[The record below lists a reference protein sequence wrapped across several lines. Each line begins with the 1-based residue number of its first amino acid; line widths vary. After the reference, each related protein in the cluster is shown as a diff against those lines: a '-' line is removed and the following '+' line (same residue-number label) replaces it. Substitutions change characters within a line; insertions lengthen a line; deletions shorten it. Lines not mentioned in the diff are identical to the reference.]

1 MIEIISFPFGQPK
14 IYYKGMNITVVG
26 AGYVGLS
33 LAVLLAQ
40 ENLVTLLDINP
51 EKIDLIGRR
60 LSPIKDSEI
69 ESFLQH
75 KNLSLQATCDKSM
88 AYQKCDYVIIAT
100 PTDYDDLTNRFNTE
114 AVESVIEEALR
125 LNPRSY
131 IIIKSTVPVG
141 FTQSMRD
148 KHRTQNICF
157 SPEFLREGQALHDNI
172 QPSRIVIGAKDEQA
186 VQFVELLIR
195 AAKLAGGAGD
205 TPILHTSSDAA
216 ETIKLFA
223 NTYLAMRVAFFNELD
238 TYSLLKGI
246 EATDVIKGTCLDP
259 RIGDHYNNPSFGY
272 GGYCLPKD
280 TKQLLANCLDI
291 PQTLIAAIV
300 QANHTRQLFIAD
312 HIIEKKKTPIGIYRL
327 TMKSDSDN
335 IRSSSVQEVIKHLK
349 SKNVPML
356 IYEPSLSLDEYEGVP
371 LVKDLQEFMNKSQ
384 LIIANR
390 YSAEIS
396 GFSGEIFSRDLF
408 ARD

>member
-1 MIEIISFPFGQPK
+1 
-14 IYYKGMNITVVG
+14 MNITVVG

-40 ENLVTLLDINP
+40 ENSVTLLDINP
-51 EKIDLIGRR
+51 EKIDLIRRR
-60 LSPIKDSEI
+60 LSPIKDPEI

-75 KNLSLQATCDKSM
+75 KKLSLQATDDKTI
-88 AYQKCDYVIIAT
+88 AYGKCDIVIVAT
-100 PTDYDDLTNRFNTE
+100 PTDYDDQTNRFNTE
-114 AVESVIEEALR
+114 VVESVIDEALYF
-125 LNPRSY
+125 NPQSY

-148 KHRTQNICF
+148 RHQNKNICF

-172 QPSRIVIGAKDEQA
+172 HPSRIVIGAKDDKA
-186 VQFVELLIR
+186 VQFVELLIS
-195 AAKLAGGAGD
+195 AAQLAGGEGK
-205 TPILHTSSDAA
+205 TPVLHTSSDAA

-238 TYSLLKGI
+238 TYSLLKGLD
-246 EATDVIKGTCLDP
+246 ATDVIKGTCLDP

-291 PQTLIAAIV
+291 PQTLIAATV
-300 QANHTRQLFIAD
+300 HANHTRQTFIAE
-312 HIIEKKKTPIGIYRL
+312 HIIEKKKAPIGIYRL

-349 SKNVPML
+349 SKGVQMF
-356 IYEPSLSLDEYEGVP
+356 IYEPSLSLTEYEGIP
-371 LVKDLQEFMNKSQ
+371 LIKDLQEFMNKSK
-384 LIIANR
+384 LIVANR
-390 YSAEIS
+390 YSTELS

>member
-1 MIEIISFPFGQPK
+1 
-14 IYYKGMNITVVG
+14 MNITVVG

-40 ENLVTLLDINP
+40 ENFVTLLDIDI
-51 EKIDLIGRR
+51 EKINLIQSRH
-60 LSPIKDSEI
+60 SPIRDPEI
-69 ESFLQH
+69 ENFLEH
-75 KNLSLQATCDKSM
+75 KKLTLLATVEKTV
-88 AYQKCDYVIIAT
+88 AYKKADIVIIAT
-100 PTDYDDLTNRFNTE
+100 PTDYDDQTNRFNTE
-114 AVESVIEEALR
+114 AVESVIKEALL
-125 LNPRSY
+125 LNPGCF

-141 FTQSMRD
+141 FTQSMKDR
-148 KHRTQNICF
+148 HNTLNICF
-157 SPEFLREGQALHDNI
+157 SPEFLREGRALYDNI
-172 QPSRIVIGAKDEQA
+172 HPSRIVVGSQDEKA

-195 AAKLAGGAGD
+195 AAQLAGGSGEI
-205 TPILHTSSDAA
+205 PVLHTSSDAA

-246 EATDVIKGTCLDP
+246 NATDVLKGACLDP

-300 QANHTRQLFIAD
+300 QSNHTRQTFIAE
-312 HIIEKKKTPIGIYRL
+312 HIIEKKKTPVGIYRL
-327 TMKSDSDN
+327 TMKSGSDN
-335 IRSSSVQEVIKHLK
+335 IRSSSVQEVIRHLK
-349 SKNVPML
+349 LKNIPMF
-356 IYEPSLSLDEYEGVP
+356 IYEPSLTLAEYEGIP
-371 LVKDLQEFMNKSQ
+371 LVKDLQEFMEKSK
-384 LIIANR
+384 LIVANR
-390 YSAEIS
+390 YSPELSTFA
-396 GFSGEIFSRDLF
+396 GEVFSRDLF